1 MRYSKTLRPMAIAAA
16 VLLLGGC
23 ADMGGSQTSTP
34 SAAPAPDPRSMVS
47 GVSVEFDANM
57 QALAASDPR
66 LTTAAIAVA
75 IENELRAQQLYAPAA
90 ANVHRT
96 LAVSVEDF
104 TNTLA
109 GDTSVLGFAS
119 RNLVLLGE
127 VQVKG
132 EPPPARPPFEVHA
145 RDRLT
150 SRGSSSSGSLADL
163 YETFAILTVANLR
176 SLENAPDAPTQ

>member
-1 MRYSKTLRPMAIAAA
+1 MALAM
-16 VLLLGGC
+16 LLLGGC
-23 ADMGGSQTSTP
+23 ADVAGSAPSTP
-34 SAAPAPDPRSMVS
+34 TSAPAPDPMSMVS
-47 GVSVEFDANM
+47 GVTVEFDANM

-66 LTTAAIAVA
+66 LTTTAIAIA

-90 ANVHRT
+90 ASVHRT
-96 LAVSVEDF
+96 LTVSVEDF

-109 GDTSVLGFAS
+109 GDTSVLGFAAH
-119 RNLVLLGE
+119 NLVLLGE

-145 RDRLT
+145 RARLT
-150 SRGSSSSGSLADL
+150 TRGGSSSGSLTEL

-176 SLENAPDAPTQ
+176 SLETAPQSAPP

>member
-1 MRYSKTLRPMAIAAA
+1 MRFSKALGATAIAIAA
-16 VLLLGGC
+16 LIFSGC
-23 ADMGGSQTSTP
+23 ADVSGSEASTTT
-34 SAAPAPDPRSMVS
+34 AAPAPDPQSMVS
-47 GVSVEFDANM
+47 GVTVEFDANM

-66 LTTAAIAVA
+66 LTTAAIAIA

-90 ANVHRT
+90 ASVHRT
-96 LAVSVEDF
+96 LSVSVEDF

-119 RNLVLLGE
+119 HNLVLLGE

-145 RDRLT
+145 RARFT
-150 SRGSSSSGSLADL
+150 SRGGSTSGSLAEL

-176 SLENAPDAPTQ
+176 SIETSPQSPPP